1 MTITRVIRDGVEF
14 FTIDETGES
23 GMSES
28 GLARLCGVSTPA
40 VSQILRSLSL
50 TSDHEKSLEPHR
62 SNNFRLKLHK
72 NEITSRG
79 QNSDIVLVRAKA
91 CARVIEYYAFDSRR
105 KTEEALFAY
114 RKFAELGINAWI
126 QEITHWSGNPIPKSG
141 IVVDF
146 KTIDQLMDKK
156 LDATTYRVY
165 LILQKAIRLRM
176 TLTPEEIMQRADVG
190 RSAYMNAV
198 GKLQDAKLLPD
209 WCKVQRR
216 MHPERD
222 VRDRLQAQLGGKT
235 EAYTKW
241 GLIDLLTETEL
252 IEVKIVHQWKDAI
265 GHLIAKS
272 RAFPN
277 HTKRLHLF
285 GPEDP
290 RLDHIEEICTECNI
304 RITFEKVAKP
314 MAQTTVLAIDRE
326 S

>member
-14 FTIDETGES
+14 FTVDETGES

-28 GLARLCGVSTPA
+28 GLAILCGVSHQA
-40 VSQILRSLSL
+40 INKLLRSLVA
-50 TSDHEKSLEPHR
+50 TSPER
-62 SNNFRLKLHK
+62 SDLKTRLDGKVWLPP
-72 NEITSRG
+72 RG
-79 QNSDIVLVRAKA
+79 LSAMERGKIMNLSIVRAKA
-91 CARVIEYYAFDSRR
+91 CAAVVAYYAFESKYR
-105 KTEEALFAY
+105 TEEATYSY
-114 RKFAELGINAWI
+114 RKFGEIGINAWI

-190 RSAYMNAV
+190 RSAYMNAI
-198 GKLQDAKLLPD
+198 GKLQDAQLLPD

-222 VRDRLQAQLGGKT
+222 VRDRLQSQLGGKV

-241 GLIDLLTETEL
+241 GLIDLLTDTEL

-265 GHLIAKS
+265 GHIIAKS

-285 GPEDP
+285 GPDDP

-314 MAQTTVLAIDRE
+314 IVQSAIVTT
-326 S
+326 

>member
-1 MTITRVIRDGVEF
+1 MNITRVEREGVEF

-40 VSQILRSLSL
+40 VIQILRSLSL
-50 TSDHEKSLEPHR
+50 TSDHEKSLEPQR
-62 SNNFRLKLHK
+62 SSNFRLKLHR

-105 KTEEALFAY
+105 KTEEAIFAY
-114 RKFAELGINAWI
+114 RKFAELGITAWI
-126 QEITHWSGNPIPKSG
+126 QEMTDWRGNPIPKNG

-156 LDATTYRVY
+156 LDANTYRVH

-176 TLTPEEIMQRADVG
+176 KLTPEEIMQRADIG
-190 RSAYMNAV
+190 RSAYMNAI
-198 GKLQDAKLLPD
+198 GKLHDTHLLPD
-209 WCKVQRR
+209 WCKIQRR

-222 VRDRLQAQLGGKT
+222 VRDRLQAQLGGKV

-241 GLIDLLTETEL
+241 GLIDLLTDTEL

-265 GHLIAKS
+265 GHIIAKS
-272 RAFPN
+272 RAFPT
-277 HTKRLHLF
+277 HAKRLHLF
-285 GPEDP
+285 GPDDP
-290 RLDHIEEICTECNI
+290 RLDHIEEVCAECDI
-304 RITFEKVAKP
+304 QITFEKVEKP
-314 MAQTTVLAIDRE
+314 IPQSSIAVI
-326 S
+326 

>member
-1 MTITRVIRDGVEF
+1 MTITRVIRDNVEF

-40 VSQILRSLSL
+40 VIQILRSLSL
-50 TSDHEKSLEPHR
+50 TSDHEKSLEPQR
-62 SNNFRLKLHK
+62 SRNFRLKLHRD
-72 NEITSRG
+72 EITSRG
-79 QNSDIVLVRAKA
+79 QNSDIVLVRATA

-105 KTEEALFAY
+105 KTEAAVFAY
-114 RKFAELGINAWI
+114 RKFAELGITAWI
-126 QEITHWSGNPIPKSG
+126 QEMTDWRGNPIPKNG

-156 LDATTYRVY
+156 LDANTYRVH

-176 TLTPEEIMQRADVG
+176 TLTPDEIMQRADIG
-190 RSAYMNAV
+190 RSAYMNAI
-198 GKLQDAKLLPD
+198 GKLHDTHLLPD
-209 WCKVQRR
+209 WCKIQRR

-222 VRDRLQAQLGGKT
+222 VRDRLQAQLGGKV

-265 GHLIAKS
+265 GHIIAKS
-272 RAFPN
+272 RAFPT

-285 GPEDP
+285 GPDDP
-290 RLDHIEEICTECNI
+290 RLDHIEEVCAECDI
-304 RITFEKVAKP
+304 QITFEKVEKP
-314 MAQTTVLAIDRE
+314 IPQSTLAVL
-326 S
+326 